1 MIDLSMLDELLESIL
16 FVSGNGLKIED
27 IAQHLEIKTSE
38 VNASIKR
45 LKEKYGNKSGI
56 HLLTYNG
63 KAQFA
68 SNPAHSDVVACVLN
82 PIRER
87 DLSNAALETIAI
99 IAYRQ
104 PVTRLDIEQIR
115 GVNSEYTVQ
124 MLLKNNLIEVVGR
137 KDSPGKPLLFGTT
150 DEFLKRFQLE
160 NLSDLPDYETLL
172 ESIKVIGGFSGQEKI
187 MILCVIDKN
196 QLTLARKVINSVDPN
211 AFAYVENVRE
221 VIGKGFANKEY
232 ELQQTHGKK

>member
-172 ESIKVIGGFSGQEKI
+172 ESIRVIGGGVEPRSIYNEYEIPEEEADAEVAATQTAPEPEQESEEDFELPEEEVPDFLK
-187 MILCVIDKN
+187 DE
-196 QLTLARKVINSVDPN
+196 
-211 AFAYVENVRE
+211 ENV
-221 VIGKGFANKEY
+221 VKVD
-232 ELQQTHGKK
+232 

>member
-1 MIDLSMLDELLESIL
+1 MIDVSMLDEIVESLLFL
-16 FVSGNGLKIED
+16 SGNGLKVAD
-27 IAQHLEIKTSE
+27 IAAQLEVKTSD
-38 VNASIKR
+38 VNAAVKR
-45 LKEKYGNKSGI
+45 LKEKYGGKSGI
-56 HLLTYNG
+56 HLLSYNG
-63 KAQFA
+63 KIQFA
-68 SNPAHSDVVACVLN
+68 SNPAYSDVIACVLN

-137 KDSPGKPLLFGTT
+137 KEAVGKPLLFGTT

-160 NLSDLPDYETLL
+160 SLDELPDYETLL
-172 ESIKVIGGFSGQEKI
+172 ESIKVIGEKNDESRSI
-187 MILCVIDKN
+187 YN
-196 QLTLARKVINSVDPN
+196 
-211 AFAYVENVRE
+211 
-221 VIGKGFANKEY
+221 EY
-232 ELQQTHGKK
+232 EIPDEETPELPSEEEIPDFLKDEKDLQKIESKSA

>member
-1 MIDLSMLDELLESIL
+1 MIDTGMLDELLESL
-16 FVSGNGLKIED
+16 LLVSGGGLKIED
-27 IAQHLEIKTSE
+27 IASHLEIKTAE

-45 LKEKYGNKSGI
+45 LKEKYGGKCGI
-56 HLLTYNG
+56 HLITYNG
-63 KAQFA
+63 KVLFA
-68 SNPAHSDVVACVLN
+68 SNPAYSDVIACVLN

-137 KDSPGKPLLFGTT
+137 KEAVGKPLLFGTT

-160 NLSDLPDYETLL
+160 SIADLPDYETLL
-172 ESIKVIGGFSGQEKI
+172 ESIKVIGAQEEAKSI
-187 MILCVIDKN
+187 YNEFEIPDEQPELPQEEIPDFLKDEEG
-196 QLTLARKVINSVDPN
+196 LEKV
-211 AFAYVENVRE
+211 
-221 VIGKGFANKEY
+221 G
-232 ELQQTHGKK
+232 

>member
-1 MIDLSMLDELLESIL
+1 MIDTSMIDEILESLL
-16 FVSGNGLKIED
+16 FLSGNGLKVAD
-27 IAQHLEIKTSE
+27 VATQLEVKTAD
-38 VNASIKR
+38 VNAAVKR
-45 LKEKYGNKSGI
+45 LKEKYGGKSGI
-56 HLLTYNG
+56 HLLSFNG
-63 KAQFA
+63 KIQFA
-68 SNPAHSDVVACVLN
+68 TNPAYSDVVACVLN

-137 KDSPGKPLLFGTT
+137 KEAVGKPLLFGTT

-160 NLSDLPDYETLL
+160 SLDDLPDYETLL
-172 ESIKVIGGFSGQEKI
+172 ESIKVIGEKNDESRSI
-187 MILCVIDKN
+187 YN
-196 QLTLARKVINSVDPN
+196 
-211 AFAYVENVRE
+211 
-221 VIGKGFANKEY
+221 EY
-232 ELQQTHGKK
+232 EIPDEETSEELPAEEDVPDFLKDEKDLQKVDGESA

>member
-1 MIDLSMLDELLESIL
+1 MIDVSMLDEIVESLLFL
-16 FVSGNGLKIED
+16 SGNGLKVAD
-27 IAQHLEIKTSE
+27 IAAQLEVKTSD
-38 VNASIKR
+38 VNAAVKR
-45 LKEKYGNKSGI
+45 LKEKYGGKSGI
-56 HLLTYNG
+56 HLLSYNG
-63 KAQFA
+63 KIQFA
-68 SNPAHSDVVACVLN
+68 SNPAYSDVIACVLN

-137 KDSPGKPLLFGTT
+137 KEAVGKPLLFGTT

-160 NLSDLPDYETLL
+160 SLDELPDYETLL
-172 ESIKVIGGFSGQEKI
+172 ESIKVIG
-187 MILCVIDKN
+187 DKN
-196 QLTLARKVINSVDPN
+196 DESRSIYN
-211 AFAYVENVRE
+211 
-221 VIGKGFANKEY
+221 EY
-232 ELQQTHGKK
+232 EIPDEETPELPSEEEIPDFLKDEKDLQKIESQSA

>member
-1 MIDLSMLDELLESIL
+1 MIDVSMLDEIVESLLFL
-16 FVSGNGLKIED
+16 SGNGLKVAD
-27 IAQHLEIKTSE
+27 IAAQLEVKTSD
-38 VNASIKR
+38 VNAAVKR
-45 LKEKYGNKSGI
+45 LKEKYGGKSGI
-56 HLLTYNG
+56 HLLSYNG
-63 KAQFA
+63 KIQFA
-68 SNPAHSDVVACVLN
+68 SNPAYSDVIACVLN

-137 KDSPGKPLLFGTT
+137 KEAVGKPLLFGTT

-160 NLSDLPDYETLL
+160 SLDELPDYETLL
-172 ESIKVIGGFSGQEKI
+172 ESIKVIGEKNEESRSI
-187 MILCVIDKN
+187 YN
-196 QLTLARKVINSVDPN
+196 
-211 AFAYVENVRE
+211 
-221 VIGKGFANKEY
+221 EY
-232 ELQQTHGKK
+232 EIPDEETPELPSEEEIPDFLKDEKDLQKIESQSA

>member
-172 ESIKVIGGFSGQEKI
+172 ESIRVIGGGVEPRSIYNEYEI
-187 MILCVIDKN
+187 PEEE
-196 QLTLARKVINSVDPN
+196 AN
-211 AFAYVENVRE
+211 AEVAATQTAPEPEQASEEDFELPEEEVPDFLKDEENV
-221 VIGKGFANKEY
+221 VKVD
-232 ELQQTHGKK
+232 

>member
-1 MIDLSMLDELLESIL
+1 MIDTSMIDEILESLL
-16 FVSGNGLKIED
+16 FLSGNSLKVAD
-27 IAQHLEIKTSE
+27 VATQLEVKTAD
-38 VNASIKR
+38 VNAAVKR
-45 LKEKYGNKSGI
+45 LKEKYGGKSGI
-56 HLLTYNG
+56 HLLSFNG
-63 KAQFA
+63 KIQFA
-68 SNPAHSDVVACVLN
+68 TNPAYSDVVACVLN

-137 KDSPGKPLLFGTT
+137 KEAVGKPLLFGTT

-160 NLSDLPDYETLL
+160 SLDELPDYETLL
-172 ESIKVIGGFSGQEKI
+172 ESIKVIGEKNDESRSI
-187 MILCVIDKN
+187 YN
-196 QLTLARKVINSVDPN
+196 
-211 AFAYVENVRE
+211 
-221 VIGKGFANKEY
+221 EY
-232 ELQQTHGKK
+232 EIPDEETSEELPAEEEVPDFLKDEKDLQKVDGESA

>member
-1 MIDLSMLDELLESIL
+1 MIDTSIIDEILESLL
-16 FVSGNGLKIED
+16 FLSGNGLKVAD
-27 IAQHLEIKTSE
+27 VAQQLEVKTSD
-38 VNASIKR
+38 VNAAVKR
-45 LKEKYGNKSGI
+45 LKEKYGGKSGI
-56 HLLTYNG
+56 HLLSFNG
-63 KAQFA
+63 KIQFA
-68 SNPAHSDVVACVLN
+68 SNPAYSDVIACVLN

-137 KDSPGKPLLFGTT
+137 KEAVGKPLLFGTT

-160 NLSDLPDYETLL
+160 SLDELPDYETLL
-172 ESIKVIGGFSGQEKI
+172 ESIKVIGEKNDESRSI
-187 MILCVIDKN
+187 YNEYDIPDEENSEDLPAEEVPDFLKDE
-196 QLTLARKVINSVDPN
+196 QDLQKVDGESV
-211 AFAYVENVRE
+211 
-221 VIGKGFANKEY
+221 
-232 ELQQTHGKK
+232 

>member
-1 MIDLSMLDELLESIL
+1 MIDTSMIDEILESLL
-16 FVSGNGLKIED
+16 FLSGNGLKVAD
-27 IAQHLEIKTSE
+27 VATQLEVKTAD
-38 VNASIKR
+38 VNAAVKQ
-45 LKEKYGNKSGI
+45 LKEKYGGKSGI
-56 HLLTYNG
+56 HLLSFNG
-63 KAQFA
+63 KIQFA
-68 SNPAHSDVVACVLN
+68 TNPAYSDVVACVLN

-137 KDSPGKPLLFGTT
+137 KEAVGKPLLFGTT

-160 NLSDLPDYETLL
+160 SLDELPDYETLL
-172 ESIKVIGGFSGQEKI
+172 ESIKVIGEKNDESRSI
-187 MILCVIDKN
+187 YN
-196 QLTLARKVINSVDPN
+196 
-211 AFAYVENVRE
+211 
-221 VIGKGFANKEY
+221 EY
-232 ELQQTHGKK
+232 EIPDEETSEELPAEEDVPDFLKDEKDLQKVDGESA

>member
-1 MIDLSMLDELLESIL
+1 MIDVSMLDEIVESLLFL
-16 FVSGNGLKIED
+16 SGNGLKVAD
-27 IAQHLEIKTSE
+27 IAAQLEVKTSD
-38 VNASIKR
+38 VNAAVKR
-45 LKEKYGNKSGI
+45 LKEKYGGKSGI
-56 HLLTYNG
+56 HLLSYNG
-63 KAQFA
+63 KMQFA
-68 SNPAHSDVVACVLN
+68 SNPAYSDVIACVLN

-137 KDSPGKPLLFGTT
+137 KEAVGKPLLFGTT

-160 NLSDLPDYETLL
+160 SLDELPDYETLL
-172 ESIKVIGGFSGQEKI
+172 ESIKVIGEKNDESRSI
-187 MILCVIDKN
+187 YN
-196 QLTLARKVINSVDPN
+196 
-211 AFAYVENVRE
+211 
-221 VIGKGFANKEY
+221 EY
-232 ELQQTHGKK
+232 EIPDEETPELPSEEEIPDFLKDEKDLQKIESQSA

>member
-1 MIDLSMLDELLESIL
+1 MIDVSMLDEIVESLLFL
-16 FVSGNGLKIED
+16 SGNGLKVTD
-27 IAQHLEIKTSE
+27 IAAQLEVKTSD
-38 VNASIKR
+38 VNAAVKR
-45 LKEKYGNKSGI
+45 LKEKYGGKSGI
-56 HLLTYNG
+56 HLLSYNG
-63 KAQFA
+63 KIQFA
-68 SNPAHSDVVACVLN
+68 SNPAYSDVIACVLN

-137 KDSPGKPLLFGTT
+137 KEAVGKPLLFGTT

-160 NLSDLPDYETLL
+160 SLDELPDFETLL
-172 ESIKVIGGFSGQEKI
+172 ESIKVIGEKNDESRSI
-187 MILCVIDKN
+187 YN
-196 QLTLARKVINSVDPN
+196 
-211 AFAYVENVRE
+211 
-221 VIGKGFANKEY
+221 EY
-232 ELQQTHGKK
+232 EIPDEETPELPSEEEIPDFLKDEKDLQKIESQSA

>member
-1 MIDLSMLDELLESIL
+1 MINTSMIDEILESLL
-16 FVSGNGLKIED
+16 FLSGNGLKVAD
-27 IAQHLEIKTSE
+27 VATQLEVKTAD
-38 VNASIKR
+38 VNAAVKR
-45 LKEKYGNKSGI
+45 LKEKYGGKSGI
-56 HLLTYNG
+56 HLLSFNG
-63 KAQFA
+63 KIQFA
-68 SNPAHSDVVACVLN
+68 TNPAYSDVVACVLN

-137 KDSPGKPLLFGTT
+137 KEAVGKPLLFGTT

-160 NLSDLPDYETLL
+160 SLDELPDYETLL
-172 ESIKVIGGFSGQEKI
+172 ESIKVIGEKNDESRSI
-187 MILCVIDKN
+187 YN
-196 QLTLARKVINSVDPN
+196 
-211 AFAYVENVRE
+211 
-221 VIGKGFANKEY
+221 EY
-232 ELQQTHGKK
+232 EIPDEETSEELPAEEDVPDFLKDEKDLQKVDGESA

>member
-1 MIDLSMLDELLESIL
+1 MIEISMLDELLESIL
-16 FVSGNGLKIED
+16 FVSGNGLKISD
-27 IAQHLEIKTSE
+27 IAEQLEIKTAE

-45 LKEKYGNKSGI
+45 LKEKYSGKSGI

-63 KAQFA
+63 KVQFA
-68 SNPAHSDVVACVLN
+68 SNPEHSDVVVCVLN

-87 DLSNAALETIAI
+87 DLSSAALETIAI

-137 KDSPGKPLLFGTT
+137 KEAPGKPLLFGTT
-150 DEFLKRFQLE
+150 DEFLKRFRLE
-160 NLSDLPDYETLL
+160 KLSDLPDYETLL
-172 ESIKVIGGFSGQEKI
+172 ESIKIIGGASDESKSIYNEFEIPEEEVATALAEEEIPDFLADEPDLQKI
-187 MILCVIDKN
+187 
-196 QLTLARKVINSVDPN
+196 
-211 AFAYVENVRE
+211 E
-221 VIGKGFANKEY
+221 
-232 ELQQTHGKK
+232 

>member
-1 MIDLSMLDELLESIL
+1 MIDVSMLDEIVESLLFL
-16 FVSGNGLKIED
+16 SGNGLKVAD
-27 IAQHLEIKTSE
+27 IAAQLEVKTTD
-38 VNASIKR
+38 VNAAVKR
-45 LKEKYGNKSGI
+45 LKEKYGGKSGI
-56 HLLTYNG
+56 HLLSYNG
-63 KAQFA
+63 KIQFA
-68 SNPAHSDVVACVLN
+68 SNPAYSDVIACVLN

-137 KDSPGKPLLFGTT
+137 KEAVVKPLLFGTT

-160 NLSDLPDYETLL
+160 SLDELPDYETLL
-172 ESIKVIGGFSGQEKI
+172 ESIKVIGEKNDESRSI
-187 MILCVIDKN
+187 YN
-196 QLTLARKVINSVDPN
+196 
-211 AFAYVENVRE
+211 
-221 VIGKGFANKEY
+221 EY
-232 ELQQTHGKK
+232 EIPDEETPELPSEEEIPDFLKDEKDLQKIESQSA

>member
-1 MIDLSMLDELLESIL
+1 MIDTSMIDEILESLL
-16 FVSGNGLKIED
+16 FLSGNGLKVAD
-27 IAQHLEIKTSE
+27 VATQLEVKTAD
-38 VNASIKR
+38 VNAAVKR
-45 LKEKYGNKSGI
+45 LKEKYGGKSGI
-56 HLLTYNG
+56 HLLSFNG
-63 KAQFA
+63 KIQFA
-68 SNPAHSDVVACVLN
+68 TNPAYSDVVACVLN

-137 KDSPGKPLLFGTT
+137 KEAVGKPLLFGTT

-160 NLSDLPDYETLL
+160 SLDELPDYETLL
-172 ESIKVIGGFSGQEKI
+172 ESIKVIGEKNDESRSI
-187 MILCVIDKN
+187 YN
-196 QLTLARKVINSVDPN
+196 
-211 AFAYVENVRE
+211 
-221 VIGKGFANKEY
+221 EY
-232 ELQQTHGKK
+232 EIPDEETSEELPVEEEVPDFLKDEKDLQKVDGENA

>member
-1 MIDLSMLDELLESIL
+1 MIDVSMLDEILESL
-16 FVSGNGLKIED
+16 LLVSGGGLKVEE
-27 IAQHLEIKTSE
+27 IATHLEIKTSE
-38 VNASIKR
+38 VNASINR
-45 LKEKYGNKSGI
+45 LKEKYGGKCGI

-63 KAQFA
+63 KVQFA
-68 SNPAHSDVVACVLN
+68 SNPSYSDVIACVLN

-104 PVTRLDIEQIR
+104 PVTRLEIEQIR

-137 KDSPGKPLLFGTT
+137 KEAVGKPLLFGTT

-160 NLSDLPDYETLL
+160 SISDLPDYETLL
-172 ESIKVIGGFSGQEKI
+172 ESIKVIGGENESKSIYNEFEIPDEEK
-187 MILCVIDKN
+187 
-196 QLTLARKVINSVDPN
+196 DP
-211 AFAYVENVRE
+211 ENVDLPAEEE
-221 VIGKGFANKEY
+221 VPDFLKNEEG
-232 ELQQTHGKK
+232 LQKVG

>member
-1 MIDLSMLDELLESIL
+1 MIDVSMLDEIVESLLFL
-16 FVSGNGLKIED
+16 SGNGLKVTD
-27 IAQHLEIKTSE
+27 IAAQLEVKTSD
-38 VNASIKR
+38 VNVAVKR
-45 LKEKYGNKSGI
+45 LKEKYGGKSGI
-56 HLLTYNG
+56 HLLSYNG
-63 KAQFA
+63 KIQFA
-68 SNPAHSDVVACVLN
+68 SNPAYSDVIACVLN

-137 KDSPGKPLLFGTT
+137 KEAVGKPLLFGTT

-160 NLSDLPDYETLL
+160 SLDELPDYETLL
-172 ESIKVIGGFSGQEKI
+172 ESIKVIGEKNDESRSI
-187 MILCVIDKN
+187 YN
-196 QLTLARKVINSVDPN
+196 
-211 AFAYVENVRE
+211 
-221 VIGKGFANKEY
+221 EY
-232 ELQQTHGKK
+232 EIPDEETPELPSEEEIPDFLKDEKDLQKIESQSA

>member
-1 MIDLSMLDELLESIL
+1 MIDVSMLDEILESL
-16 FVSGNGLKIED
+16 LLVSGGGLKVEE
-27 IAQHLEIKTSE
+27 IATHLEIKTSE
-38 VNASIKR
+38 VNASINR
-45 LKEKYGNKSGI
+45 LKEKYDGKCGI

-63 KAQFA
+63 KVQFA
-68 SNPAHSDVVACVLN
+68 SNPSYSDVIACVLN

-104 PVTRLDIEQIR
+104 PVTRLEIEQIR

-137 KDSPGKPLLFGTT
+137 KEAVGKPLLFGTT

-160 NLSDLPDYETLL
+160 SISDLPDYETLL
-172 ESIKVIGGFSGQEKI
+172 ESIKVIGGENESKSIYNEFEIPDEEK
-187 MILCVIDKN
+187 
-196 QLTLARKVINSVDPN
+196 DP
-211 AFAYVENVRE
+211 ENVDLPAEEE
-221 VIGKGFANKEY
+221 VPDFLKDEEG
-232 ELQQTHGKK
+232 LQKVG

>member
-1 MIDLSMLDELLESIL
+1 MIDVSMLDEIVESLLFL
-16 FVSGNGLKIED
+16 SGNGLKVAD
-27 IAQHLEIKTSE
+27 IAAQLEVKTSD
-38 VNASIKR
+38 VNAAVKR
-45 LKEKYGNKSGI
+45 LKEKYGGKSGI
-56 HLLTYNG
+56 HLLSYNG
-63 KAQFA
+63 KIQFA
-68 SNPAHSDVVACVLN
+68 SNPAYSDVIACVLN

-137 KDSPGKPLLFGTT
+137 KEAVGKPLLFGTT

-160 NLSDLPDYETLL
+160 SLDELPDYETLL
-172 ESIKVIGGFSGQEKI
+172 ESIKVIGEKNDESRSI
-187 MILCVIDKN
+187 YN
-196 QLTLARKVINSVDPN
+196 
-211 AFAYVENVRE
+211 
-221 VIGKGFANKEY
+221 EY
-232 ELQQTHGKK
+232 EIPDEETPELPSEEEIPDFLKDEKNLQKIESQSA

>member
-1 MIDLSMLDELLESIL
+1 MIDVSMLDEIVESLLFL
-16 FVSGNGLKIED
+16 SGNGLKVAD
-27 IAQHLEIKTSE
+27 IAAQLEVKTSD
-38 VNASIKR
+38 VNAAVKR
-45 LKEKYGNKSGI
+45 LKEKYGGKSGI
-56 HLLTYNG
+56 HLLSYNG
-63 KAQFA
+63 KIQFA
-68 SNPAHSDVVACVLN
+68 SNPAYSDVIACVLN

-137 KDSPGKPLLFGTT
+137 KEAVGKPLLFGTT

-160 NLSDLPDYETLL
+160 SLDELPDYETLL
-172 ESIKVIGGFSGQEKI
+172 ESIKVIGEKNDESRRI
-187 MILCVIDKN
+187 YN
-196 QLTLARKVINSVDPN
+196 
-211 AFAYVENVRE
+211 
-221 VIGKGFANKEY
+221 EY
-232 ELQQTHGKK
+232 EIPDEETPELPSEEEIPDFLKDEKDLQKIESQSA

>member
-1 MIDLSMLDELLESIL
+1 MIYLSMLDELLESIL
-16 FVSGNGLKIED
+16 LVSGNGLKISE
-27 IAQHLEIKTSE
+27 IAEHLEIKVSDI
-38 VNASIKR
+38 NASVKR

-56 HLLTYNG
+56 HLISYNG
-63 KAQFA
+63 KIQFA
-68 SNPAHSDVVACVLN
+68 SNPAYSDVVACVLN

-137 KDSPGKPLLFGTT
+137 KDAVGKPLLFGTT
-150 DEFLKRFQLE
+150 DEFLKRFRLE
-160 NLSDLPDYETLL
+160 SINDLPDYDTLL
-172 ESIKVIGGFSGQEKI
+172 ESIKVISAGAG
-187 MILCVIDKN
+187 
-196 QLTLARKVINSVDPN
+196 
-211 AFAYVENVRE
+211 
-221 VIGKGFANKEY
+221 
-232 ELQQTHGKK
+232 ELQSIYNEFEIPDEETATTTTETSDEDFELPTEDVPDFLEGESDLVSVSEDGE

>member
-1 MIDLSMLDELLESIL
+1 MIDTGMLDELLESL
-16 FVSGNGLKIED
+16 LLVSGGGLKIED
-27 IAQHLEIKTSE
+27 IASHLEIKTAE

-45 LKEKYGNKSGI
+45 LKEKYGGKCGI
-56 HLLTYNG
+56 HLITYNG
-63 KAQFA
+63 KVQFA
-68 SNPAHSDVVACVLN
+68 SNPAYSDVIACVLN

-137 KDSPGKPLLFGTT
+137 KEAVGKPLLFGTT

-160 NLSDLPDYETLL
+160 SIADLPDYETLL
-172 ESIKVIGGFSGQEKI
+172 ESIKVIGAQEEAKSI
-187 MILCVIDKN
+187 YNEFEIPDEQPELPQEEIPDFLKDEEG
-196 QLTLARKVINSVDPN
+196 LEKV
-211 AFAYVENVRE
+211 
-221 VIGKGFANKEY
+221 G
-232 ELQQTHGKK
+232 

>member
-1 MIDLSMLDELLESIL
+1 MIDVSMLDEIVESLLFL
-16 FVSGNGLKIED
+16 SGNGLKIAD
-27 IAQHLEIKTSE
+27 IAAQLEVKTSD
-38 VNASIKR
+38 VNAAVKR
-45 LKEKYGNKSGI
+45 LKEKYGGKSGI
-56 HLLTYNG
+56 HLLSYNG
-63 KAQFA
+63 KIQFA
-68 SNPAHSDVVACVLN
+68 SNPAYSDVIACVLN

-137 KDSPGKPLLFGTT
+137 KEAVGKPLLFGTT

-160 NLSDLPDYETLL
+160 SLDELPDYETLL
-172 ESIKVIGGFSGQEKI
+172 ESIKVIGEKNDESRSI
-187 MILCVIDKN
+187 YN
-196 QLTLARKVINSVDPN
+196 
-211 AFAYVENVRE
+211 
-221 VIGKGFANKEY
+221 EY
-232 ELQQTHGKK
+232 EIPDEETPELPSEEEIPDFLKGEKDLQKIESQSA

>member
-1 MIDLSMLDELLESIL
+1 MIDVSMLDEIVESLLFL
-16 FVSGNGLKIED
+16 SGNGLKVAD
-27 IAQHLEIKTSE
+27 IAAQLEVKTSD
-38 VNASIKR
+38 VNAAVKR
-45 LKEKYGNKSGI
+45 LKEKYGGKSGI
-56 HLLTYNG
+56 HLLSYNG
-63 KAQFA
+63 KIQFA
-68 SNPAHSDVVACVLN
+68 SNPAYSDVITCVLN

-137 KDSPGKPLLFGTT
+137 KEAVGKPLLFGTT

-160 NLSDLPDYETLL
+160 SLDELPDYETLL
-172 ESIKVIGGFSGQEKI
+172 ESIKVIGEKNDESRSI
-187 MILCVIDKN
+187 YN
-196 QLTLARKVINSVDPN
+196 
-211 AFAYVENVRE
+211 
-221 VIGKGFANKEY
+221 EY
-232 ELQQTHGKK
+232 EIPDEETPELPSEEEIPDFLKDEKDLQKIESQSA

>member
-1 MIDLSMLDELLESIL
+1 MFL
-16 FVSGNGLKIED
+16 SGNGLKVAD
-27 IAQHLEIKTSE
+27 IAAQLEVKTSD
-38 VNASIKR
+38 VNAAVKR
-45 LKEKYGNKSGI
+45 LKEKYGGKSGI
-56 HLLTYNG
+56 HLLSYNG
-63 KAQFA
+63 KIQFA
-68 SNPAHSDVVACVLN
+68 SNPAYSDVIACVLN

-137 KDSPGKPLLFGTT
+137 KEAVGKPLLFGTT

-160 NLSDLPDYETLL
+160 SLDELPDYETLL
-172 ESIKVIGGFSGQEKI
+172 ESIKVIGEKNDESRSI
-187 MILCVIDKN
+187 YN
-196 QLTLARKVINSVDPN
+196 
-211 AFAYVENVRE
+211 
-221 VIGKGFANKEY
+221 EY
-232 ELQQTHGKK
+232 EIPDEETPELPSEEEIPDFLKDEKDLQKIESQSA

>member
-87 DLSNAALETIAI
+87 DLSNAALDTIAI

-104 PVTRLDIEQIR
+104 PGTRLDIEQIR

-172 ESIKVIGGFSGQEKI
+172 ESIRVIGGGVEPRSIYNEYEI
-187 MILCVIDKN
+187 PEEE
-196 QLTLARKVINSVDPN
+196 PN
-211 AFAYVENVRE
+211 AEVAATQTAPEPEQASEEDFELPEEEVPDFLKDEENV
-221 VIGKGFANKEY
+221 VKVD
-232 ELQQTHGKK
+232 